1 MGVGGCY
8 GVWVCVMMV
17 CGCGWV
23 LWCVG
28 GCYDGVLQECR
39 KNEILIS
46 KLRAK
51 GLTN

>member
-1 MGVGGCY
+1 MGVGVCY
-8 GVWVCVMMV
+8 DGVWVGVWVCVMMV
-17 CGCGWV
+17 CP
-23 LWCVG
+23 
-28 GCYDGVLQECR
+28 LQECR

>member
-1 MGVGGCY
+1 MGVGVCY
-8 GVWVCVMMV
+8 DGVWVWVCVMMV
-17 CGCGWV
+17 CGC
-23 LWCVG
+23 VG
-28 GCYDGVLQECR
+28 VCYDGVCPLQECR